1 MNTKKLISIFKKA
14 FGSWNKHEG
23 PRLGAALS
31 FYTVLSL
38 SPLIILVV
46 AVAGLVFT
54 RSTAQTHILSQVQGM
69 IGEEGGKAVEAMLAN
84 AQRPAAGVLGS
95 AIGLLSLLFGA
106 SGVFTELRA
115 ALNMIWEVNPDK
127 TSGIMGMLR
136 ERFFS
141 FGMVLSIGFLLLV
154 SLVLSTVLAALGKF
168 FGGLLPLPEGVLV
181 ALNFLL
187 SFIGIGLLF
196 ALIFRFVPETK
207 VRWNDVWLGAI
218 VTAMFF
224 TIGKTLIGVY
234 LGKSSVGSAYG
245 AAGSIIVVIVWVYYS
260 AQIFFFGAEFTHAY
274 AQDRLSAA
282 ETNADLVRRPAA

>member
-1 MNTKKLISIFKKA
+1 MNAKRVVTIFETA

-46 AVAGLVFT
+46 ALAGLVFT
-54 RSTAQTHILSQVQGM
+54 QSTAQTHILSQVQAM
-69 IGEEGGKAVEAMLAN
+69 IGPQGGKAVEAMLEN
-84 AQRPAAGVLGS
+84 AQKPAAGIVGT

-106 SGVFTELRA
+106 SSVFTELRSV
-115 ALNMIWEVNPDK
+115 LNMIWEVNPQK
-127 TSGIMGMLR
+127 TAGIVGMVR

-154 SLVLSTVLAALGKF
+154 SLVLSTVLAAMGKF
-168 FGGLLPLPEGVLV
+168 FGGLLPMPSPVLV
-181 ALNFLL
+181 ALNFLI
-187 SFIGIGLLF
+187 SFIGIAVLF

-207 VRWNDVWLGAI
+207 VRWSDVWLGAI

-224 TIGKTLIGVY
+224 TLGKTLIGLY
-234 LGKSSVGSAYG
+234 LGKSSVASAYG

-274 AQDRLSAA
+274 AEDRLSAA
-282 ETNADLVRRPAA
+282 ATDADVVKRAAA